1 VNEELLREE
10 VCSTAC
16 LVHRFS
22 KSRWVLVQLTTENR
36 IVMHFA
42 AGSDLQV
49 CLDLNRLW
57 PSNLLDICT
66 IVSRFLCYGATP
78 LPVNDWSDVTEGPL
92 LPSCVRARVYV
103 LPAENTE
110 LSKVFANLTSA
121 DKLQALGIEQWGLS
135 QTTLEEAFIRIVNS
149 HS

>member
-1 VNEELLREE
+1 
-10 VCSTAC
+10 
-16 LVHRFS
+16 
-22 KSRWVLVQLTTENR
+22 
-36 IVMHFA
+36 M
-42 AGSDLQV
+42 
-49 CLDLNRLW
+49 
-57 PSNLLDICT
+57 
-66 IVSRFLCYGATP
+66 
-78 LPVNDWSDVTEGPL
+78 

-121 DKLQALGIEQWGLS
+121 DKLQELGIEQWGLS